1 VAIRAAHRLRAGF
14 PDGQLYADLRSADLD
29 TVLAGF
35 LRAYGISGSGMPTA
49 RADRIALWRR
59 CLAGRRVLVLLDQVT
74 GAEQVEA
81 LRASLTLIT
90 AHDRPAGMPAAQ
102 WIEVPPFAFDEGAEL
117 LERIAGAGRI
127 RAEPAAARRLVAA
140 AEGRPLRVRMAAAR
154 IASRPQWTV
163 SATADRV
170 RDQPPAVVHRPLGAC
185 PRPG

>member
-1 VAIRAAHRLRAGF
+1 
-14 PDGQLYADLRSADLD
+14 
-29 TVLAGF
+29 
-35 LRAYGISGSGMPTA
+35 
-49 RADRIALWRR
+49 
-59 CLAGRRVLVLLDQVT
+59 VLVLLDQVT

-90 AHDRPAGMPAAQ
+90 AHDRPAGTPAAQ